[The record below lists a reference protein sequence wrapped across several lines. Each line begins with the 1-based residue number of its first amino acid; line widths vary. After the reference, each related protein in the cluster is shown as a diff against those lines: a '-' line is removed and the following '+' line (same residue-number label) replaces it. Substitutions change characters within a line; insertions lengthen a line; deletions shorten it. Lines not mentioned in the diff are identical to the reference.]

1 MEKLTGGEGS
11 RVVVVGGEQCVCS
24 APGYSV
30 SLLLG
35 LRLVLARVTSNVRP
49 SLLILREGP
58 VNGAACS
65 SSFSGSW
72 LMLGEAGSGSLVPE
86 SRWSTATPGEAGV
99 DNGDGDWA
107 ALILLSLRTSRRRRW
122 TCPLSSADERS
133 QFGVKRSSS
142 RRDES
147 NTDVNR
153 RTSSS

>member
-1 MEKLTGGEGS
+1 M
-11 RVVVVGGEQCVCS
+11 CS

-35 LRLVLARVTSNVRP
+35 LRLVLARVTSNGRP
-49 SLLILREGP
+49 SLLILKEGP
-58 VNGAACS
+58 VTGAAGNGGPCS
-65 SSFSGSW
+65 SSFSGTW
-72 LMLGEAGSGSLVPE
+72 LMLGEAGSGSLVPA

-99 DNGDGDWA
+99 DDGDGDWA
-107 ALILLSLRTSRRRRW
+107 ALIWLSLRTSCRRRW
-122 TCPLSSADERS
+122 TYPSSSADERS

>member
-1 MEKLTGGEGS
+1 M
-11 RVVVVGGEQCVCS
+11 CS

-35 LRLVLARVTSNVRP
+35 LRLVLARVTSNGRP
-49 SLLILREGP
+49 SLLIFREGP
-58 VNGAACS
+58 VTGAAGNGGPCS

-72 LMLGEAGSGSLVPE
+72 LMLGEAGSGFIVPA

-99 DNGDGDWA
+99 DDGDGDWA
-107 ALILLSLRTSRRRRW
+107 ALIFLSLRTSCRRRW
-122 TCPLSSADERS
+122 TCPSSSAYERS

-153 RTSSS
+153 RTSFS

>member
-1 MEKLTGGEGS
+1 M
-11 RVVVVGGEQCVCS
+11 CS

-35 LRLVLARVTSNVRP
+35 LRLVLARVTSNGRP

-58 VNGAACS
+58 VTGAAGNGGPCS

-72 LMLGEAGSGSLVPE
+72 LMLGEAGSGSLVPA

-99 DNGDGDWA
+99 DDGDGDWA
-107 ALILLSLRTSRRRRW
+107 ALILLSLRTSCRRRW
-122 TCPLSSADERS
+122 TCPSSSADERS

>member
-1 MEKLTGGEGS
+1 M
-11 RVVVVGGEQCVCS
+11 CS

-35 LRLVLARVTSNVRP
+35 LRLVLARVTSNGRP

-58 VNGAACS
+58 VTGAAGNGGPCS

-72 LMLGEAGSGSLVPE
+72 LMLGEAGSGSLVPA
-86 SRWSTATPGEAGV
+86 SRWSSATPGEAGV
-99 DNGDGDWA
+99 DDGDGDWA
-107 ALILLSLRTSRRRRW
+107 ALILLSLRTSCRRRW

-142 RRDES
+142 RRDGS
-147 NTDVNR
+147 NADVNR

>member
-1 MEKLTGGEGS
+1 M
-11 RVVVVGGEQCVCS
+11 CS

-35 LRLVLARVTSNVRP
+35 LRLVLARVTSNGRP
-49 SLLILREGP
+49 SLLILRERPVTEAAGNGGP
-58 VNGAACS
+58 CS

-72 LMLGEAGSGSLVPE
+72 LMLGEAGSGSLVPA

-99 DNGDGDWA
+99 DDGDGDWA
-107 ALILLSLRTSRRRRW
+107 ALILLSLRTSCRRRW
-122 TCPLSSADERS
+122 ACPSSSADERS
-133 QFGVKRSSS
+133 QFGVKRSSYK
-142 RRDES
+142 RDES

>member
-1 MEKLTGGEGS
+1 M
-11 RVVVVGGEQCVCS
+11 CS

-35 LRLVLARVTSNVRP
+35 LRLVLARVTSNGRP
-49 SLLILREGP
+49 SLLILGEGP
-58 VNGAACS
+58 VTGAAGNGGPCS
-65 SSFSGSW
+65 SSLSGSW
-72 LMLGEAGSGSLVPE
+72 LMLGEAGSGSLVPA

-99 DNGDGDWA
+99 DDGDGDWA
-107 ALILLSLRTSRRRRW
+107 ALILLSLRTSCRRRW
-122 TCPLSSADERS
+122 TCPSSSADERS

-142 RRDES
+142 RRDEF

>member
-1 MEKLTGGEGS
+1 M
-11 RVVVVGGEQCVCS
+11 CS

-35 LRLVLARVTSNVRP
+35 LRLVLARVTSNGRP

-58 VNGAACS
+58 VTGAAGDGGPCS

-72 LMLGEAGSGSLVPE
+72 LMLGEAGSGSLVPA

-99 DNGDGDWA
+99 DDGDGDWA
-107 ALILLSLRTSRRRRW
+107 ALILLSLRTSCRRRW
-122 TCPLSSADERS
+122 TCPSSSADERS

-142 RRDES
+142 RSEES
-147 NTDVNR
+147 R
-153 RTSSS
+153 

>member
-1 MEKLTGGEGS
+1 MHFDINPLCDSLKKQLRSLSRRDIFYLLTI
-11 RVVVVGGEQCVCS
+11 R
-24 APGYSV
+24 
-30 SLLLG
+30 LLSH
-35 LRLVLARVTSNVRP
+35 VTSNGRP

-58 VNGAACS
+58 VTGAAGNGGPCS

-72 LMLGEAGSGSLVPE
+72 LMLGEAGSDFLVPA

-99 DNGDGDWA
+99 DDGDGDWA
-107 ALILLSLRTSRRRRW
+107 ALILLSLRTSCRRRW
-122 TCPLSSADERS
+122 TCPSSSADERS

>member
-1 MEKLTGGEGS
+1 M
-11 RVVVVGGEQCVCS
+11 CS

-35 LRLVLARVTSNVRP
+35 LRLVLARVTSNGRP

-58 VNGAACS
+58 VTGAAGNGGPCS

-72 LMLGEAGSGSLVPE
+72 LMLGEAGSGSLVPA

-99 DNGDGDWA
+99 DDGDGDWA

-122 TCPLSSADERS
+122 TCPSSSTDERS

-147 NTDVNR
+147 NADVNR

>member
-1 MEKLTGGEGS
+1 M
-11 RVVVVGGEQCVCS
+11 CS

-35 LRLVLARVTSNVRP
+35 LRLVLARVTSNGRP

-58 VNGAACS
+58 VTGAAGSGGPCS
-65 SSFSGSW
+65 SSFSSSW
-72 LMLGEAGSGSLVPE
+72 LMLGEAGSGSLVPA

-99 DNGDGDWA
+99 DDGDGDWA
-107 ALILLSLRTSRRRRW
+107 ALILLSLRTSCGRRW
-122 TCPLSSADERS
+122 TCPSSSADERS

>member
-1 MEKLTGGEGS
+1 M
-11 RVVVVGGEQCVCS
+11 CS

-35 LRLVLARVTSNVRP
+35 LRLVLARVTSNGRP

-58 VNGAACS
+58 VTGAAGDGGPCS

-72 LMLGEAGSGSLVPE
+72 LMLGEAGSGSLVPA
-86 SRWSTATPGEAGV
+86 SRWPTATPGEAGV

-107 ALILLSLRTSRRRRW
+107 ALILLSLRTSCRKRW
-122 TCPLSSADERS
+122 TCPSSSADERS

-142 RRDES
+142 RSEES
-147 NTDVNR
+147 R
-153 RTSSS
+153 

>member
-1 MEKLTGGEGS
+1 M
-11 RVVVVGGEQCVCS
+11 CS

-35 LRLVLARVTSNVRP
+35 LRLVLARVTSNGRP

-58 VNGAACS
+58 VTGAAGNGGPYS
-65 SSFSGSW
+65 SSFSDSW
-72 LMLGEAGSGSLVPE
+72 LMLGEAGSGSLVPA

-99 DNGDGDWA
+99 DDGNGDWA
-107 ALILLSLRTSRRRRW
+107 ALILLSLRTSYRRRW
-122 TCPLSSADERS
+122 TCPSSSADERS

-153 RTSSS
+153 RMSSS

>member
-1 MEKLTGGEGS
+1 M
-11 RVVVVGGEQCVCS
+11 CS
-24 APGYSV
+24 ASGYSV

-35 LRLVLARVTSNVRP
+35 LRLVLARVTSNGRP
-49 SLLILREGP
+49 SLLVLREGP
-58 VNGAACS
+58 VTGAAGNGGPCS

-72 LMLGEAGSGSLVPE
+72 LMLGEAGSGSLVPA

-99 DNGDGDWA
+99 DDGDGDWA
-107 ALILLSLRTSRRRRW
+107 ALILLSLCTSCRRRW
-122 TCPLSSADERS
+122 TCPSSSADERS

>member
-1 MEKLTGGEGS
+1 M
-11 RVVVVGGEQCVCS
+11 CS

-35 LRLVLARVTSNVRP
+35 LRLVLARVTSNGRP

-58 VNGAACS
+58 VTGAAGDGGPCS

-72 LMLGEAGSGSLVPE
+72 LMLGEAGSGSLVSA

-99 DNGDGDWA
+99 DDGDGDWA
-107 ALILLSLRTSRRRRW
+107 ALILLSLRTSCRRRW
-122 TCPLSSADERS
+122 TCPSSSADERS

-147 NTDVNR
+147 NTDVDQ

>member
-1 MEKLTGGEGS
+1 M
-11 RVVVVGGEQCVCS
+11 CS

-35 LRLVLARVTSNVRP
+35 LRLVLARVTSNGRP

-58 VNGAACS
+58 VTGAAGNGGPCS

-72 LMLGEAGSGSLVPE
+72 LMLGEAGSGSLVPA

-99 DNGDGDWA
+99 NDGDGDWA
-107 ALILLSLRTSRRRRW
+107 ALILLSLLTSCRRRW
-122 TCPLSSADERS
+122 TCPSSSADERS

-142 RRDES
+142 RKDES
-147 NTDVNR
+147 NADVNR
-153 RTSSS
+153 KRLPRSGSLPS

>member
-1 MEKLTGGEGS
+1 MY
-11 RVVVVGGEQCVCS
+11 S

-35 LRLVLARVTSNVRP
+35 LRLVLARVTSNGRP

-58 VNGAACS
+58 VTGAAGNGGPCS
-65 SSFSGSW
+65 SSSSGSW
-72 LMLGEAGSGSLVPE
+72 LMLGEAGSGSLVPA

-99 DNGDGDWA
+99 DDGDGDWA
-107 ALILLSLRTSRRRRW
+107 ALILLSLRTSCRRRW
-122 TCPLSSADERS
+122 TCPSSSADERS